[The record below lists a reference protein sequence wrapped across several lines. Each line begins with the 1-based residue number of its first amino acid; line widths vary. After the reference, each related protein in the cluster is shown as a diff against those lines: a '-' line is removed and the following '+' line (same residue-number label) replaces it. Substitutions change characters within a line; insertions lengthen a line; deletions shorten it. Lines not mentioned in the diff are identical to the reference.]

1 MSFFNKLFGE
11 GETTNHSSKV
21 NWIALNSINQ
31 LDEITDLS
39 KEKTVLIFKHSTRCS
54 ISRMVLKQFENQF
67 VFQDKIVTYFLNL
80 LEYRDISNEIATR
93 FNVVHQSP
101 QMIVIKDGLTICNA
115 SHESINANDLEDF
128 I

>member
-11 GETTNHSSKV
+11 GETTNYSSKV

-31 LDEITDLS
+31 LDEITNLS
-39 KEKTVLIFKHSTRCS
+39 KENTVLIFKHSTRCS
-54 ISRMVLKQFENQF
+54 VSRMDIKQFENEF
-67 VFQDKIVTYFLNL
+67 LLQDEIVTYFLNL

-101 QMIVIKDGLTICNA
+101 QMIVIKDGLTIYNA
-115 SHESINANDLEDF
+115 SHESIDANDLEDF

>member
-11 GETTNHSSKV
+11 GETTNYSSKV

-31 LDEITDLS
+31 LDEITNFS
-39 KEKTVLIFKHSTRCS
+39 KANTVLIFKHSTRCS
-54 ISRMVLKQFENQF
+54 VSRMVLKQFENEF
-67 VFQDKIVTYFLNL
+67 GFQDKIVTYFLNL

-101 QMIVIKDGLTICNA
+101 QLIVIKDGHTIYSA
-115 SHESINANDLEDF
+115 SHESIDANDLEDL